1 MSEEMTAPVTRGEL
15 LEVLSAYPTSVELR
29 TELATFRNEMRAEMR
44 ETFAMFRVE
53 LGEDIARHMKAGFED
68 MRKLFG
74 VLDDKQHAQNDQH
87 ASLARRVDRLEVA
100 VFDPPNPKP

>member
-1 MSEEMTAPVTRGEL
+1 MSEDMTAPVTRG
-15 LEVLSAYPTSVELR
+15 ELR

-44 ETFAMFRVE
+44 DTLAAFRIE
-53 LGEDIARHMKAGFED
+53 LGEDIARHMRAGFED